1 MARVQSSLS
10 TEAAIPTASMP
21 DIIFMLLIFF
31 MAATTIRQYDG
42 IPVRIPEA
50 RTTQK
55 IEVAKIDITYIW
67 VDKNDRIMIDDQ
79 FVPYN
84 EIETL
89 NGILYD
95 RRVANPRTVISMK
108 ADSEC
113 RMKIINDVQQE
124 CRKAYTLRVN
134 YNTRFAN

>member
-1 MARVQSSLS
+1 MAKVRSSLS
-10 TEAAIPTASMP
+10 TEASIPTASMP

-79 FVPYN
+79 YVPYS

-89 NGILYD
+89 NSILYD

-113 RMKIINDVQQE
+113 RMKVINDVQQE